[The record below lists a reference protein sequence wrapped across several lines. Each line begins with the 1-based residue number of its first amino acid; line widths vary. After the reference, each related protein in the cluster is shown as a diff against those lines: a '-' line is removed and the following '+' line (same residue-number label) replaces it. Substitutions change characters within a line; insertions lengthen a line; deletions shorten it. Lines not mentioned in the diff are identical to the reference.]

1 MGAEGQMNELTQK
14 LVVSIVIIPILLG
27 IFRSKGEMT
36 LSIAAIGLALFFV
49 NLDRFT
55 RFKTPGFEAELQT
68 VVNKAYAAISELK
81 ELGLN
86 LSAPIVDGLA
96 ISGRM
101 LQYIPLKFKLER
113 VEKIATNLKALG
125 ASQEEIDKA
134 TATIFDRV
142 NQDHVG
148 RIVGALKNANPDKP
162 TTLFDGLEAHADWD
176 AKAFEKFIADN
187 SLTADEETKQWL
199 LDLGFFRTTHKLRRE
214 DRWQS

>member
-1 MGAEGQMNELTQK
+1 MNDLTQK
-14 LVVSIVIIPILLG
+14 LVVSIVVIPILLG
-27 IFRSKGEMT
+27 IFRSKGEMS

-49 NLDRFT
+49 NLDKFT

-86 LSAPIVDGLA
+86 LSAPIVDSLA

-113 VEKIATNLKALG
+113 VEKIAANLKALG
-125 ASQEEIDKA
+125 ASPEEIEKA
-134 TATIFDRV
+134 TETIYGRV
-142 NQDHVG
+142 THDHLE
-148 RIVGALKNANPDKP
+148 RIAGTLKAANPSKP
-162 TTLFDGLEAHADWD
+162 EALFNELTAHDDWD
-176 AKAFEKFIADN
+176 QKAFEKFFADN
-187 SLTADEETKQWL
+187 GLKEDEETKQWL
-199 LDLGFFRTTHKLRRE
+199 LDLDYFRSTRKLRRE